1 MAVATVP
8 ILRNRIGGA
17 WHEPLGAELLDVP
30 DPATGRAIARVPLS
44 DAAAVDAAVQS
55 AEAAQPAWA
64 AVPVAERV
72 RVCYRL
78 RELMEDQASE
88 LRDLIVRENGKTQ
101 ADAQGE
107 VRRALEVVELSC
119 GMPTLMMGRVLA
131 DVSRGIDCEEI
142 RYPVGVCGVIT
153 PFNFPLMVPMWTLPL
168 AIAAGNAVVCK
179 PSERTPTSAIRI
191 VELFEAAG
199 LPPGLLNL
207 VHGARAVVT
216 AICEHPGIRAVSF
229 VGSQPVAAYVYR
241 TASAHGKRVQALAGA
256 KNHLVVMPDADLAV
270 AVPAI
275 MSSAFGG
282 AGQRCLAG
290 SVVVAV
296 GEAGDRIVAA
306 LAEASRHLRVGPGA
320 DPETGMG
327 PVIRDDS
334 RTRITGYIEA
344 GVREGATLVC
354 DGRGAPVDDPAGS
367 DGFFLG
373 PTIFD
378 HVTPAMSIAREEIFG
393 PVLSVVRTDTLDGAL
408 AIVNASRFGNAASI
422 FTQSGGAAR
431 RWRQGVEAG
440 MLGVNIGVAAPVA
453 LFPFS
458 GWKDSFYGDLHATG
472 LDGMHFFTR
481 RKVVTSRF

>member
-1 MAVATVP
+1 MAVVTAP

-17 WHEPLGAELLDVP
+17 WQEPDGAPLLDVP
-30 DPATGRAIARVPLS
+30 DPATGALISRVPLS
-44 DAAAVDAAVQS
+44 DSAAVDAAVQ
-55 AEAAQPAWA
+55 AAAAAQPAWA
-64 AVPVAERV
+64 ATPVAERV

-78 RELMEDQASE
+78 RELMEAQAAE
-88 LRDLIVRENGKTQ
+88 LRDLIVRENGKTR

-142 RYPVGVCGVIT
+142 RYPVGVCGIIT
-153 PFNFPLMVPMWTLPL
+153 PFNFPLMVPMWTLPI
-168 AIAAGNAVVCK
+168 AIAAGNAVVLK
-179 PSERTPTSAIRI
+179 PSERTPNSAVRI

-199 LPPGLLNL
+199 LAPGILNL
-207 VHGARAVVT
+207 VHGAREVVT

-229 VGSQPVAAYVYR
+229 VGSQPVATYVYR
-241 TASAHGKRVQALAGA
+241 TASASGKRVQALAGA

-296 GEAGDRIVAA
+296 GEAADRVIPA
-306 LAEASRHLRVGPGA
+306 LAEACSGLRVGPGA

-334 RTRITGYIEA
+334 RSRVAGYIEA
-344 GVREGATLVC
+344 GLLEGATLVC
-354 DGRGAPVDDPAGS
+354 DGRQSATAAFGS
-367 DGFFLG
+367 GGFFLG

-378 HVTPAMSIAREEIFG
+378 HVAPSMSIAQEEIFG
-393 PVLSVVRTDTLDGAL
+393 PVLSVIRTASLDEAL
-408 AIVNASRFGNAASI
+408 AVVNRSRFGNAASI
-422 FTQSGGAAR
+422 FTTSGGAAR
-431 RWRQGVEAG
+431 RWREGVQAG

-453 LFPFS
+453 MFPFA

-472 LDGMHFFTR
+472 LDGVQFFTR